1 MPKVTVLMPVYNG
14 EKYLRQAID
23 SILSQTFSDFNFLII
38 DDGSS
43 DKSREIIQSYQD
55 TFPKV
60 KLLSNPQ
67 NIGLMASL
75 NKGIKEIGSTYIA
88 RMDADDVAFPCR
100 LEKQIQFLEEHPN
113 ISVLGTNMIVVDENL
128 NFLEKQCLPSKS
140 LQIKWNLYFGCCIAH
155 PTVMMRRSILFDI
168 GVYNENF
175 KNTEAEDYELWL
187 RATKKY
193 EFYNLVQPLLYYRIH
208 TSNMSISLKNNR
220 DKSSIELLK
229 YYISQLI
236 DEIPEYSSVAA
247 VCFKTDNY
255 NSIQSYYLMQ
265 KMYQKFVVKNQLTSW
280 REIRS
285 LRIDMYNK
293 LLGII
298 RRDKNYKRKFD
309 VLIKII
315 QIDPFMTIF
324 LLLTR
329 FNKMFTFL
337 YFTILKLC
345 KKFL

>member
-193 EFYNLVQPLLYYRIH
+193 EFYNLVQPLLY
-208 TSNMSISLKNNR
+208 
-220 DKSSIELLK
+220 
-229 YYISQLI
+229 
-236 DEIPEYSSVAA
+236 
-247 VCFKTDNY
+247 
-255 NSIQSYYLMQ
+255 
-265 KMYQKFVVKNQLTSW
+265 
-280 REIRS
+280 
-285 LRIDMYNK
+285 
-293 LLGII
+293 
-298 RRDKNYKRKFD
+298 
-309 VLIKII
+309 
-315 QIDPFMTIF
+315 
-324 LLLTR
+324 
-329 FNKMFTFL
+329 
-337 YFTILKLC
+337 
-345 KKFL
+345 